1 MTSSKQRKNKAL
13 IKEREEKNMSTEL
26 IILLVEIGKLAVEA
40 IGQIVKENS

>member
-40 IGQIVKENS
+40 IGQIVKENN